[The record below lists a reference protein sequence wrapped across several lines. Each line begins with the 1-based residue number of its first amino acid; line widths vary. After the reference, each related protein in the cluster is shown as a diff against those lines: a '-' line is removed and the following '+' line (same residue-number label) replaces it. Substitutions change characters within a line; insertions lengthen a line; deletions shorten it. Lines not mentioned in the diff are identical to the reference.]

1 MHATNIPRNRFSS
14 LSERDQCGVI
24 DLLGYVCCAADNT
37 LVIPHGKEES
47 PAGAQC
53 SYCQGIPS
61 SCDPPLCIDP
71 TAKRK
76 ALDSFNNLI
85 QLTNF
90 VSSRKPR
97 ISAMVALR
105 RLAKHCRDDAF
116 LDVEASIAAQWCLK
130 SLQSSVRELR
140 IAST

>member
-1 MHATNIPRNRFSS
+1 MHATNNPRNRFSTIN
-14 LSERDQCGVI
+14 ERDQCCVI
-24 DLLGYVCCAADNT
+24 ELLGYVCCAADNT
-37 LVIPHGKEES
+37 LVIPNDKEES
-47 PAGAQC
+47 SAGAQC
-53 SYCQGIPS
+53 SYCQGIPN

-71 TAKRK
+71 AAKRK
-76 ALDSFNNLI
+76 ALDTFNSLI
-85 QLTNF
+85 QFPDF

-130 SLQSSVRELR
+130 SLQSSVREIR